1 MHRANVIRFVG
12 LTISFVVFLP
22 LVTGLIL
29 AIWSQGVA
37 PKHGVLGYI
46 VGSLSVWMYGVIF
59 NLVLAVPIAVIF
71 AAAFVFM
78 YSAIGYSWPWYSI
91 LILGTLAGL
100 GAALFRGLLP
110 GPVCYPTPGNIQ
122 TPLDLSPIAYCS
134 FSAAVLGA
142 LLTPFFF
149 TLGPNNVVESDASE
163 NHSRAPH
170 HER

>member
-1 MHRANVIRFVG
+1 

-22 LVTGLIL
+22 LVTGVVL
-29 AIWSQGVA
+29 AIWSQGLT
-37 PKHGVLGYI
+37 PKQGALGYI
-46 VGSLSVWMYGVIF
+46 VIPLSVWMYGVMF
-59 NLVLAVPIAVIF
+59 NLVLAVPIAVLF

-78 YSAIGYSWPWYSI
+78 YSAIGYRWPWYSI

-100 GAALFRGLLP
+100 GAALFRGFLP

-134 FSAAVLGA
+134 VSAAVLGA

-149 TLGPNNVVESDASE
+149 TFGPNDVVGSAARE